1 MPDTVTSGTV
11 STTEPDAEAAAVGGA
26 IVAAV
31 TAGEAKS
38 DAEQAQAAADESEL
52 RAEAAEQVAAV
63 GVEAAADAHARASAA
78 EIRAMSAEERLARL
92 ESYLVE
98 RDRPPPPEPARP
110 VPAAVK
116 APDQPPKSMTKAK
129 RKGWLSTLGESWD
142 KGRG

>member
-11 STTEPDAEAAAVGGA
+11 STSEPDAEAAAVGGA

-38 DAEQAQAAADESEL
+38 DAEQAQTKADESGL
-52 RAEAAEQVAAV
+52 RAEQAEAVAAV
-63 GVEAAADAHARASAA
+63 GVEAAADANARAGAA
-78 EIRAMSAEERLARL
+78 EIRAMSAEERLTRL

-98 RDRPPPPEPARP
+98 RDRPPPEPAARP
-110 VPAAVK
+110 VPAQVK
-116 APDQPPKSMTKAK
+116 TPDQPPKAMTKAK
-129 RKGWLSTLGESWD
+129 RKGWLSSLGESWD